1 MEKERLKRYVGKE
14 RRRVKNREVKEE
26 SRGGEGR
33 KGGLTD
39 LNVVHRDL
47 S

>member
-1 MEKERLKRYVGKE
+1 MEKGRLKREGQLKSQ
-14 RRRVKNREVKEE
+14 NREVKEE